1 MSLQDI
7 DRDILD
13 DDLRIWILS
22 NDQRV
27 QRKSKIDSVRSFF
40 EVRLERVLNLTE
52 NKWKLCVDKVILNNE
67 QDDRLYVKLEDPNG
81 GFERSIDLPG
91 GHYTNSFEIVQ
102 EVDTLLRNRSFV
114 DPLKLHKED
123 QYKFG
128 VFFGFNNKQCCFNRG
143 SIMLKLHGDEDYC
156 TLWQKIVKAYNDKII
171 FVGKDGKKY
180 LRRYDL
186 KKSGLNIFRDKY
198 VVHELAGEKAGLSD
212 SVWKDVF
219 SNSTVLPYRGDIA
232 TANDS
237 FPFRMVTFFASTYGA
252 KFDEFFFAVS
262 DKLKILFCIELY
274 WFVWAGDSLDGLFAT
289 ATNRSCQENFYI
301 LLPTIRMVKHFFSR

>member
-40 EVRLERVLNLTE
+40 EARLERVLNLTE

-128 VFFGFNNKQCCFNRG
+128 VFFGFNNKQWCFNRG

-156 TLWQKIVKAYNDKII
+156 TLWKNL
-171 FVGKDGKKY
+171 
-180 LRRYDL
+180 LRL
-186 KKSGLNIFRDKY
+186 
-198 VVHELAGEKAGLSD
+198 
-212 SVWKDVF
+212 
-219 SNSTVLPYRGDIA
+219 T
-232 TANDS
+232 
-237 FPFRMVTFFASTYGA
+237 M
-252 KFDEFFFAVS
+252 
-262 DKLKILFCIELY
+262 
-274 WFVWAGDSLDGLFAT
+274 
-289 ATNRSCQENFYI
+289 
-301 LLPTIRMVKHFFSR
+301 IRFFSSEKTVKNI

>member
-1 MSLQDI
+1 MPVNLYRLKDLTGKSLKGVFYEQQLYKVVLPVRKTVEKVWKRDKKGNVFVSFLDHPKKTFSVVI
-7 DRDILD
+7 DVLQTHFCSRDILD

-40 EVRLERVLNLTE
+40 EARLERVLNLTE

-114 DPLKLHKED
+114 DPLKLHKKD

-128 VFFGFNNKQCCFNRG
+128 VFFGFNNKQWCFKRG

-156 TLWQKIVKAYNDKII
+156 TLWQKIVKAYNDKVF

-186 KKSGLNIFRDKY
+186 KKNGHNIFRDKY
-198 VVHELAGEKAGLSD
+198 LVHELAGEKAGLSD
-212 SVWKDVF
+212 SVWKDVLY
-219 SNSTVLPYRGDIA
+219 SNSLPRSNEYK
-232 TANDS
+232 
-237 FPFRMVTFFASTYGA
+237 TF
-252 KFDEFFFAVS
+252 V
-262 DKLKILFCIELY
+262 
-274 WFVWAGDSLDGLFAT
+274 
-289 ATNRSCQENFYI
+289 
-301 LLPTIRMVKHFFSR
+301 M